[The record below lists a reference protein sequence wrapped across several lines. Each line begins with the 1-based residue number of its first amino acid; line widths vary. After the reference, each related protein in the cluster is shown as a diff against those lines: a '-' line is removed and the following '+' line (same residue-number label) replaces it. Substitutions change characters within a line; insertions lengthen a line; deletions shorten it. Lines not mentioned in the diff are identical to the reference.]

1 MATLH
6 PSVMI
11 KAIEKSSTK
20 QGENIDRYSTP
31 ESVTFI
37 HCYRSGTVC
46 LFSSVYIAKLDFPLP
61 ISSRNIAKFT
71 SNRLVFD
78 TSINKQAS
86 ARSYNERSKIGYVV
100 VSHRKYFNF
109 TSNSILKHM
118 LEFLVSDT

>member
-6 PSVMI
+6 LSVMI

-20 QGENIDRYSTP
+20 QGENINRYSTP

-46 LFSSVYIAKLDFPLP
+46 RFSAVYIAKLDFPLLM
-61 ISSRNIAKFT
+61 SSSSIAKFT

-86 ARSYNERSKIGYVV
+86 GRTYNERSKICYAAVYIKRNIPTLQV
-100 VSHRKYFNF
+100 IRFRN
-109 TSNSILKHM
+109 IC
-118 LEFLVSDT
+118 